1 MQPDENPGGIQDS
14 VVTGDVHHHHYQ
26 QPEQIQSDPWGGQ
39 QPDHKQPEAV
49 MMGNVS
55 EQPSVLG
62 HPGMVPG
69 QVIMV
74 QTPSSAPVVLGTIT
88 IVYGVIMVI
97 LSMIA
102 LIALSWFGENSSDWG
117 DDAPIRALIGTILV
131 QIVLLTCMCVG
142 GAMMVKRKKMGVQLC
157 LIAIGLSF
165 IFDVGAE
172 ILFPEI
178 AALDPNSLGTGIN
191 IALSGFCN
199 LFCGLLVSIPLMI
212 SNSGLDE
219 SSLFS

>member
-1 MQPDENPGGIQDS
+1 MQP
-14 VVTGDVHHHHYQ
+14 
-26 QPEQIQSDPWGGQ
+26 DPWGGQ

-55 EQPSVLG
+55 AEPSVLG
-62 HPGMVPG
+62 HPGLIPG

-74 QTPSSAPVVLGTIT
+74 QTPSSAPVVLGTLT
-88 IVYGVIMVI
+88 IVYGVGMVI

-102 LIALSWFGENSSDWG
+102 LIALSWFGENASEWG
-117 DDAPIRALIGTILV
+117 DDAPISALIGTILI
-131 QIVLLTCMCVG
+131 QLVLLIGLCVG
-142 GAMMVKRKKMGVQLC
+142 GGMMVKRKKMGVHLC

-165 IFDVGAE
+165 IFDIGAE
-172 ILFPEI
+172 IIFPEI
-178 AALDPNSLGTGIN
+178 AALDPNSWGTGIN
-191 IALSGFCN
+191 IAISGFCN

-219 SSLFS
+219 SSLFSSSR